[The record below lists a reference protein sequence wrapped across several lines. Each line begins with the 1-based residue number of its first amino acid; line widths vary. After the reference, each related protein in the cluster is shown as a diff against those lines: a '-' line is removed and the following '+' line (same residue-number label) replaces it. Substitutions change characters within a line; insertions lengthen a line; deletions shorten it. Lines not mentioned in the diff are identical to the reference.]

1 MAKKEDDREDF
12 QEEPHDDGDDFLE
25 EGSTGPG
32 RGTRLRS
39 VPTHSV
45 FTVMCGL
52 LGPDGKTIP
61 AKSEAEVEER
71 RRGFE
76 KLRGIAIWAVR
87 HVRTDGLEDDA
98 LQAIMFA
105 FSRHA
110 VPPGMKKRDVL
121 KMAKTTAKRW
131 ALEEKR
137 ILHFP
142 MVLDRKDHFDK
153 TVRDSCLRADTDLG
167 LDEDA
172 ADAQRHTDF
181 VDDLEPSEDGEGIDW
196 TNIPPEMT
204 QAINQAWR
212 EVHPRVTKVMR
223 HMLMGESI
231 ARAAELEAVAYQ
243 TAVTHMRTFM
253 AAAQAHIS

>member
-1 MAKKEDDREDF
+1 MAKDKDDREDF
-12 QEEPHDDGDDFLE
+12 DEDLHDDGDDITE

-32 RGTRLRS
+32 RGTRLTS
-39 VPTHSV
+39 VPKHSV
-45 FTVMCGL
+45 FTVMCGVT
-52 LGPDGKTIP
+52 GDDGRPVKP
-61 AKSEAEVEER
+61 VSQAEAEER
-71 RRGFE
+71 RRNFE

-87 HVRTDGLEDDA
+87 HVRTDGIEEDA
-98 LQAIMFA
+98 IQAIMFA
-105 FSRHA
+105 FARHA
-110 VPPGMKKRDVL
+110 IPPGMKKRDVL

-153 TVRDSCLRADTDLG
+153 KVREACLRADTDLG

-172 ADAQRHTDF
+172 ADSLRHDDF
-181 VDDLEPSEDGEGIDW
+181 VDELEATGEGEGIDW
-196 TNIPPEMT
+196 NNIPPEMEK
-204 QAINQAWR
+204 AINLAWR

-253 AAAQAHIS
+253 QAAQGHLQ